1 MNIEI
6 LRKLK
11 ALENPETV
19 GEIKGNEKVLF
30 AKRKNVII
38 LVFYP
43 KTIQYDKVV
52 DYNSNDYE
60 YLDEQGVKDYLTTKG
75 IDINDIEVPKI
86 DDSKNS
92 ITQDK
97 IELINKAEEIMINN
111 SDVINKNNDVVSINE
126 SKEEIIPTKKKGGRP
141 SKK

>member
-75 IDINDIEVPKI
+75 IDIKDIEVPKI

-92 ITQDK
+92 INQDK